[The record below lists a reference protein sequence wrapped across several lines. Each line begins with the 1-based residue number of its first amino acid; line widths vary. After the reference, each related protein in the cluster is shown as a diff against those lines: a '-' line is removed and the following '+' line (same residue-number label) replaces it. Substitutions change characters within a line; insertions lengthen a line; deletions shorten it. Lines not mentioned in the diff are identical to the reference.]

1 VWETLGRMLV
11 ELGVLGALAGFVSN
25 RWSARYTADL
35 NAGHARE
42 LQLLQS
48 KLEFSTHVTK
58 AQFEAEHRA
67 LTTIWGHLQN
77 MRAAY
82 VTACIPSG
90 RFVEDEPNDPG
101 EREKWLVAR
110 VNQLVEA
117 RNQVVT
123 AVHSHE
129 PFYSDELRDRFEQLI
144 VIAQRESI
152 RIVGARRFESDWY
165 DMNDQ
170 RRADFTA
177 LIAST
182 RDLIRERFQQLTITP
197 D

>member
-11 ELGVLGALAGFVSN
+11 ELGALGALAGFVSN
-25 RWSARYTADL
+25 RWSARYTAHL

-42 LQLLQS
+42 LQLLES

-67 LTTIWGHLQN
+67 LTTIWGHLHN
-77 MRAAY
+77 LRSAY
-82 VTACIPSG
+82 LTACIPTS
-90 RFVEDEPNDPG
+90 RFPEDEPSDPE
-101 EREKWLVAR
+101 ERDKWLLAR
-110 VNQLVEA
+110 VNRLVEA

-123 AVHSHE
+123 AVYSHE

-144 VIAQRESI
+144 EIVQRESL
-152 RIVGARRFESDWY
+152 RIAGPRRFESDWF

-170 RRADFTA
+170 RRGDFTA
-177 LIAST
+177 LVAGT
-182 RDLIRERFQQLTITP
+182 RDVIRKRFQHLTIAV